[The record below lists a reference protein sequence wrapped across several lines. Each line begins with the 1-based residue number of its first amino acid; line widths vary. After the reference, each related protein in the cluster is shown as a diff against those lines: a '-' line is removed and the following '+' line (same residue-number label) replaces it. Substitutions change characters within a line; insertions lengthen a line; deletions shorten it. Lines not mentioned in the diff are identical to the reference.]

1 MSPKK
6 AKQVTWGRI
15 VVAQEGVHRGEVFY
29 VRKVEYGIANLRPYP
44 EGGKTIYMSQDKLEV
59 LARA

>member
-15 VVAQEGVHRGEVFY
+15 VIAKEGAHKGEVLF
-29 VRKVEYGIANLRPYP
+29 VRQVSYGIANLRPWP
-44 EGGKTIYMSQDKLEV
+44 NGGKTIHISEKRLEV

>member
-6 AKQVTWGRI
+6 AKQVAWGRI
-15 VVAQEGVHRGEVFY
+15 VIAKEGAHKGEVFF
-29 VRKVEYGIANLRPYP
+29 VRQVSYGIANLKPWP
-44 EGGKTIYMSQDKLEV
+44 HGGKTIHINENWLEV